1 MRTFPASVPALPA
14 AIPETCV
21 ACDECTGSKGRLRF
35 LQVSPRGGN
44 ARATITF
51 LVVNAVWPFGKPAG
65 IANDA
70 GEKNGCDWSSPSSR
84 IAIFIPAPAST
95 PGAAQNEV
103 RPDHRHA
110 AVELP
115 RKVVLG

>member
-21 ACDECTGSKGRLRF
+21 ACDECTGSNGRLRF
-35 LQVSPRGGN
+35 LQVSPGGGN

-51 LVVNAVWPFGKPAG
+51 LVVYAVCPFGKPAG
-65 IANDA
+65 IANAA
-70 GEKNGCDWSSPSSR
+70 GEKKGCDWSSPSSR

-95 PGAAQNEV
+95 PGAGQNEFAPIIATL
-103 RPDHRHA
+103 RSSS
-110 AVELP
+110 P
-115 RKVVLG
+115 RNVVLG